1 MLWTTNCDLSKVHH
15 ELMVKGNMKQGT
27 SGGKL
32 GVITSHDV
40 WYTFQSPRETCFQP
54 LYTCKHKLQSAESS
68 TACQKMSSQ
77 GRVLFLHICECN
89 YIKLQSCQVSTTSQ
103 LPENTWQ
110 VTWLYE
116 IYQRTIN
123 KTKWNLKFQKSSR
136 QRRGILWREIGSA
149 QIHMGLPTN
158 KAGGDI
164 KWQGEE
170 ATTDLSQPECIV
182 DLNLIDVYS

>member
-1 MLWTTNCDLSKVHH
+1 MRQFPIWSNGISDCRLGSAQNTATYLGQCCELQPVTYRKYTMNSWIKAIWNKGQVEANWVWSQVMMYDIISKPQRN
-15 ELMVKGNMKQGT
+15 L
-27 SGGKL
+27 
-32 GVITSHDV
+32 
-40 WYTFQSPRETCFQP
+40 FQP

-116 IYQRTIN
+116 IYQRTIK
-123 KTKWNLKFQKSSR
+123 KTKWNLKYKKVPG
-136 QRRGILWREIGSA
+136 RGEAYCEEKLKC
-149 QIHMGLPTN
+149 TN
-158 KAGGDI
+158 SHGTSYK
-164 KWQGEE
+164 
-170 ATTDLSQPECIV
+170 
-182 DLNLIDVYS
+182 